1 MRRLFLMKGERQM
14 SLFTIADTH
23 LSLAGDKPMDVFS
36 GWSNYVER
44 LEKNWRAV
52 VGEDDTVVMPGD
64 ISWELKLDSAA
75 ADFGFINSLPG
86 KKLII
91 KGNHDLWWSTVK
103 KMRAFT
109 EKHGFDTIDF
119 INNSAVRV
127 DNICVCGTRGWLI
140 EESGTDS
147 KLINREALRLRA
159 SLEAGRQLGGEP
171 VVFLHYPP
179 ITQQNRC
186 EELISVIREFGC
198 RRVYYGHIHGS
209 SGVAWAING
218 EVDGVTYRLVSCD
231 SVGFT
236 PVLVQQS

>member
-1 MRRLFLMKGERQM
+1 MGKAPAAKRALTR
-14 SLFTIADTH
+14 
-23 LSLAGDKPMDVFS
+23 
-36 GWSNYVER
+36 
-44 LEKNWRAV
+44 WRP
-52 VGEDDTVVMPGD
+52 E
-64 ISWELKLDSAA
+64 SWDSR
-75 ADFGFINSLPG
+75 S
-86 KKLII
+86 
-91 KGNHDLWWSTVK
+91 
-103 KMRAFT
+103 
-109 EKHGFDTIDF
+109 
-119 INNSAVRV
+119 
-127 DNICVCGTRGWLI
+127 
-140 EESGTDS
+140 
-147 KLINREALRLRA
+147 
-159 SLEAGRQLGGEP
+159 GRQLGGEP

>member
-127 DNICVCGTRGWLI
+127 DDICVCGTRGWLI

-159 SLEAGRQLGGEP
+159 SLEAGRSAAKCFSGRSIRELIRCMA
-171 VVFLHYPP
+171 LHY
-179 ITQQNRC
+179 
-186 EELISVIREFGC
+186 
-198 RRVYYGHIHGS
+198 
-209 SGVAWAING
+209 
-218 EVDGVTYRLVSCD
+218 
-231 SVGFT
+231 GFT
-236 PVLVQQS
+236 LDWSHVDRGTMLDAAIRSVVDSRARYKYIFICLNEICRKNYFMY